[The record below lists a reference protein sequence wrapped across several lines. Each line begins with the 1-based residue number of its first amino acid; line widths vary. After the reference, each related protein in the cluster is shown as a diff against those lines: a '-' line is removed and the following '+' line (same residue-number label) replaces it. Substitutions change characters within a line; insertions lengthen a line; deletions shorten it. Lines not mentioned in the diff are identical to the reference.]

1 MKRLLLLPVAALLL
15 AAPAHADIG
24 GSVPGP
30 GGCDYPMIGGS
41 GAAFGEYDYACAGPT
56 EINGS
61 HWESLY
67 GGGMWLANMGV
78 SILMFNASVTTPVGV
93 LRGITYWACPDLS
106 MADPPNPPGA
116 WKSYIV
122 PAKCKTV
129 GAKPELLPDG
139 QPPPPPGAPEPAP
152 PVAPPVP
159 GTPGYVVPGN
169 NLNPTL
175 PNPDNTAP
183 PGH

>member
-1 MKRLLLLPVAALLL
+1 MTRWLAAVLWPLAVLVIL
-15 AAPAHADIG
+15 AAPAKADLG

-41 GAAFGEYDYACAGPT
+41 GASFGEYDYACAGPT

-67 GGGMWLANMGV
+67 GGGMWQANAGV
-78 SILMFNASVTTPVGV
+78 SILFINASVTTPVGV

-106 MADPPNPPGA
+106 MSDPPNPPGA

-139 QPPPPPGAPEPAP
+139 QPAPPPGAPDP

-169 NLNPTL
+169 NLDPTL
-175 PNPDNTAP
+175 PNPEGSP
-183 PGH
+183 HR